1 MLFGAFKTFF
11 YSPLILM
18 SAQSILPFLAIP
30 GRRNPSQEFL
40 QGFSPYLVWV
50 LLCLFNGERLL
61 VLQLHDLA
69 LLAAL
74 CLIYN
79 QIREHSQNH
88 GHESFVKKQRS
99 NKQTL

>member
-18 SAQSILPFLAIP
+18 SAQSILPFLSIP

-50 LLCLFNGERLL
+50 LLCLFNGERI
-61 VLQLHDLA
+61 HDLA

-74 CLIYN
+74 CLIYK

-88 GHESFVKKQRS
+88 GHESFVKKQRP